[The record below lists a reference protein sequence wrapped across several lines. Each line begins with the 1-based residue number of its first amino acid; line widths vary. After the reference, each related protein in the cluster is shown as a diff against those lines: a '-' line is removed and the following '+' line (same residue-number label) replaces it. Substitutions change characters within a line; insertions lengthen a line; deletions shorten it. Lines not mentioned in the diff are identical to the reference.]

1 MPGYVID
8 AVRSALSARGIAL
21 ASAQVLVLGVAYK
34 RDVDDLR
41 ESPALTVIELLRSAG
56 AQVSYN
62 DPFFPH
68 VGSGR
73 HYRLDMDSTPL
84 GELGRFDCVVL
95 VTDHSQYDFNQIVAD
110 CRLLVDT
117 RNATRGI
124 VSSKIVRC

>member
-1 MPGYVID
+1 
-8 AVRSALSARGIAL
+8 
-21 ASAQVLVLGVAYK
+21 
-34 RDVDDLR
+34 
-41 ESPALTVIELLRSAG
+41 
-56 AQVSYN
+56 
-62 DPFFPH
+62 
-68 VGSGR
+68 
-73 HYRLDMDSTPL
+73 MDSTPL